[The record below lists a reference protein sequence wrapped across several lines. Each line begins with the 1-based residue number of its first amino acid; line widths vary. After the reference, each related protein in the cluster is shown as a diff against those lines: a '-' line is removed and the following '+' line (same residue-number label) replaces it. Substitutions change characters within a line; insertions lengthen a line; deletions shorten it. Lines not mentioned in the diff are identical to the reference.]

1 MRPLSAP
8 ELLAAWERSLAEPHA
23 LRAVVLLAA
32 ACPETSIEDL
42 ARESV
47 GRRDARLLTL
57 REWTF
62 GPQLVSLA
70 GCPVCGERLETVFD
84 VADIRV
90 PGAEDGP
97 TEPLSLTVAGC
108 ELAFR
113 LPDSL
118 DLAALTAATAAT
130 AANTAGDSGQGARRR
145 LLARCLLD
153 ARGADGGEVPLDRLP
168 AAALQAMADRMAES
182 DPQGDVQLAL
192 RCPAC
197 AHAWLAPFDIASF
210 FWTEVEAWGR
220 LLLHEIHALAS
231 AYCWPEE
238 VILALSPWRRRAYL
252 ELIGG

>member
-8 ELLAAWERSLAEPHA
+8 ELLAAWERSLAEPPA
-23 LRAVVLLAA
+23 LRALVLLAA
-32 ACPETSIEDL
+32 ACPETSAEDL
-42 ARESV
+42 ARESI

-70 GCPVCGERLETVFD
+70 SCPVCGERLETAFD
-84 VADIRV
+84 VAEIRV
-90 PGAEDGP
+90 PGGEEAP
-97 TEPLSLTVAGC
+97 AEPLSLTVAGC
-108 ELAFR
+108 ELTFR

-118 DLAALTAATAAT
+118 DLAALAD
-130 AANTAGDSGQGARRR
+130 AGDGLEGARRR
-145 LLARCLLD
+145 LLARCLLN
-153 ARGADGGEVPLDRLP
+153 ARGEDGGEVPLDRLP
-168 AAALQAMADRMAES
+168 EAAFQAVADRMAEA
-182 DPQGDVQLAL
+182 DPQGDVQLSL

-197 AHAWLAPFDIASF
+197 SHAWPAPFDIASF

-220 LLLHEIHALAS
+220 LLLHEIHVLAS

-238 VILALSPWRRRAYL
+238 LILALSPWRRRAYL